1 MPHAEA
7 PRWTT
12 YANERLAS
20 EGFRR
25 GGGRAAVIDL
35 LDAQECALSAQEI
48 EDQLREGERRVGRA
62 TVYRVLDELVDLDLL
77 AKVEIGDGVARF
89 EPVFPEGTHHH
100 HHFVCRNCGKLIPFE
115 DDELERVL
123 RRIARR
129 EGVTMDGHD
138 VTLRGLCP
146 DCSDAV

>member
-1 MPHAEA
+1 MPSANA
-7 PRWTT
+7 PQWTA

-35 LDAQECALSAQEI
+35 LDEQDCALTAQEI
-48 EDQLREGERRVGRA
+48 EDQLKAGERRVGRA
-62 TVYRVLDELVDLDLL
+62 TVYRVLDELIELDLL
-77 AKVEIGDGVARF
+77 TKVEIGDGLTRF
-89 EPVFPEGTHHH
+89 ERVFPEGTHHH

-115 DDELERVL
+115 DEELERAL

-129 EGVTMDGHD
+129 EGLAMEAHD
-138 VTLRGLCP
+138 VTLRGLCA
-146 DCSDAV
+146 DCGP

>member
-1 MPHAEA
+1 MASTEA
-7 PRWTT
+7 PRWTA
-12 YANERLAS
+12 YANERLAG
-20 EGFRR
+20 EGYRR

-35 LDAQECALSAQEI
+35 LDAQECALSAQEN

-89 EPVFPEGTHHH
+89 ERVFPEGTHHH